1 MPLWLLSSFLFLFP
15 PLKQKDFRVSL
26 DPSRKMSPHKALHIG
41 CVCREWLVQCWR
53 AGRAKGGTVVTRCG
67 DYRKHYYPG
76 LEEQREEV
84 VSPEPLGPEE
94 QPPKPQN
101 KEAL

>member
-1 MPLWLLSSFLFLFP
+1 
-15 PLKQKDFRVSL
+15 
-26 DPSRKMSPHKALHIG
+26 MSPHKALHLG